1 MRNKPYILQTKG
13 KGYCACYVI
22 SLLNARIYYDN
33 PYLISLDDNKW
44 EGMVDKYY
52 CRNGSCLNRKL
63 VREDL
68 NIGRREIDRDEIPDN
83 LPAEITSFTK
93 VGLHSSLV
101 IEANGDNWTIV
112 NYDSY
117 KGELIT
123 VVNKKDIDFLK
134 KGHSNDKHYFLYI
147 KNI

>member
-1 MRNKPYILQTKG
+1 M
-13 KGYCACYVI
+13 
-22 SLLNARIYYDN
+22 LNARIYYDN
-33 PYLISLDDNKW
+33 SYLISLGDSRW
-44 EGMVDKYY
+44 EEMVDKYY

-68 NIGRREIDRDEIPDN
+68 NIGRKEIDRDEIPDN

-93 VGLHSSLV
+93 VGFHSSLV
-101 IEANGDNWTIV
+101 IDTNEDDWTIV
-112 NYDSY
+112 NYDGY

-123 VVNKKDIDFLK
+123 VVNKSNIDFLSK
-134 KGHSNDKHYFLYI
+134 DNINDKHYFLYI